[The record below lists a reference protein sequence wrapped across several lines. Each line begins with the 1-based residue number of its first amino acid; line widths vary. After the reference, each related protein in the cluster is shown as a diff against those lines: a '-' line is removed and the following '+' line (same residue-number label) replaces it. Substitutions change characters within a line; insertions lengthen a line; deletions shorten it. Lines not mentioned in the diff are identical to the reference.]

1 MTDLSGNRAPASE
14 VTRWLLAWGN
24 GDQAALD
31 RLVPLVDAEL
41 HRIARRYI
49 RKERSGHTLEP
60 TALVNEAYLRLI
72 EWKSVDWQNRAH
84 FFAGGGQDNA
94 AHPGEACD
102 PAPSRIGD
110 TCVITL
116 PISPFP
122 AAGRSMDILALD
134 QALHKLAEFDERKC
148 RLVEMRFFGGLTEEE
163 TAEAMASSL
172 RTVQREWSIARA
184 WLFRELSGPRTA

>member
-1 MTDLSGNRAPASE
+1 MIDLSGNRAPASE
-14 VTRWLLAWGN
+14 VTHLLLAWGN
-24 GDQAALD
+24 GDQAALN

-84 FFAGGGQDNA
+84 FFAVA
-94 AHPGEACD
+94 AKMMRHILVKHAIRRRR
-102 PAPSRIGD
+102 RIGD

-116 PISPFP
+116 PISPFL

-184 WLFRELSGPRTA
+184 WLFRELSGPQTA